1 MDNLVMVEDAFTI
14 TIAGTD
20 QHDTEELEEAARQL
34 RDELSEV
41 DEIELAG
48 VPGDPAPEGTRG
60 ALVDL
65 VLAFVVTYYGG
76 KVAFGGG
83 RDLMRLERRLR
94 TSVLPHMARVIHDW
108 SRRNKDKQAII
119 KRPDGTEYH
128 LTNLSEDEIASV
140 LAGTREQAPRKKN
153 G

>member
-1 MDNLVMVEDAFTI
+1 MVEDEFTL
-14 TIAGTD
+14 TIVGTD
-20 QHDTEELEEAARQL
+20 QHDAEELEEAARQL

-41 DEIELAG
+41 DEIELVG

-60 ALVDL
+60 VIVDL

-76 KVAFGGG
+76 KVALGGG
-83 RDLMRLERRLR
+83 RDLMRLEKRLR
-94 TSVLPHMARVIHDW
+94 ASVLPHMARVLHDW
-108 SRRNKDKQAII
+108 SRRNKDKQAVI

-128 LTNLSEDEIASV
+128 LTNLSEEEIASV
-140 LAGTREQAPRKKN
+140 LAAGGGQAPRKKN